1 MRLGRLW
8 KALKVDNFQFLTKI
22 GRHSFN
28 PIILLVIRLSRTG
41 KKKQATYRLVVA
53 EHTYPV
59 QGKFVEILGSYNPG
73 EGKKLVFDGDRI
85 SYWIGQGAKPSDTV
99 AGLLHAKGVKD
110 MEKYMA
116 PKNKKRAVKNPK
128 EVAEAAPAAAPAEE
142 GGEAPAEE
150 AAAPE
155 EAAAAEDAPEVEE
168 SKDEE
173 PTPEPEATEDAPAEE
188 TPAEETPAAE

>member
-1 MRLGRLW
+1 MRLGLLLR
-8 KALKVDNFQFLTKI
+8 AFKVDNSQFLSKI

-28 PIILLVIRLSRTG
+28 PYILLVIRLSRTG

-85 SYWIGQGAKPSDTV
+85 TYWISKGAKPSDTV

-110 MEKYMA
+110 MEKYMD

-128 EVAEAAPAAAPAEE
+128 EVAEPAPAPAPEAAPAEE
-142 GGEAPAEE
+142 APVEAPVEE

-155 EAAAAEDAPEVEE
+155 AKAETV
-168 SKDEE
+168 
-173 PTPEPEATEDAPAEE
+173 EE
-188 TPAEETPAAE
+188 TPAEEPAKEEAAPEEAPTEEAPAAE